1 MSTEEEVTVPPS
13 PSSPTSPLNQIILL
27 HGGLNGGSTA
37 AQAGNTR
44 RCIDLLIAK
53 KVKYRDVDGSDSEQ
67 KEERDSL
74 FQISGVRGNY
84 PQLFVSVSSSPPT
97 PPEFLGAWEKIEEM
111 NELNDLP
118 REVLEA
124 NPDIVTL
131 DMVFEECE
139 KVIEG

>member
-1 MSTEEEVTVPPS
+1 MSVAVFIIAYVYALCLWRVYVPSDELPPPTH
-13 PSSPTSPLNQIILL
+13 PSS
-27 HGGLNGGSTA
+27 HA
-37 AQAGNTR
+37 NTNTN
-44 RCIDLLIAK
+44 
-53 KVKYRDVDGSDSEQ
+53 
-67 KEERDSL
+67 RDSL

-131 DMVFEECE
+131 DMVFGECE